1 MQRLRRAILLLTFLS
16 VQAVAN
22 ERVPAY
28 LVRLPDS
35 VKSVFVAETT
45 TAGLH
50 RFENLGD
57 GRILHH
63 GDTYMSIGSNG
74 DNKRRSGDRKTPL
87 GTYFVTE
94 QLDTSRMHEKYG
106 YTAFTLDYPNTLD
119 RLRQRTGEGIWLH
132 GVDRRGGERPRWD
145 TDGCIALPN
154 DALAELER
162 FFEPNVTPVIISRT
176 VEWATP
182 DQLADLRR
190 DLDEAI
196 ESWAQS
202 RQRGDLHTFLS
213 LYDEDFRHWG
223 MNKKEWVAFQT
234 QTLPSRP
241 IESISVTDLL
251 VLGDPV
257 EDGVYLSRFR
267 MQSREAGNVV
277 TVTKRLYWRRADDGT
292 FKLIAEDSG

>member
-1 MQRLRRAILLLTFLS
+1 MLLTFLS

-267 MQSREAGNVV
+267 LQSREAGNVV